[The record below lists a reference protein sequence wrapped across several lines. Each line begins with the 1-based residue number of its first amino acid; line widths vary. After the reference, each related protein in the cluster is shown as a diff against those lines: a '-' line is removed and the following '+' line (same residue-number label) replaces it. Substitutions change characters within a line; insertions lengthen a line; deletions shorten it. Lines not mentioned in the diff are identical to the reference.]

1 MRLPV
6 TGGFPCS
13 ARAVGHRLVRDYPP
27 PRAVSRPT
35 LSTRAPR
42 GRCGVGWVPDR
53 TPADRRDGDSL
64 HDSLRRDRT
73 PRLVPPKVGLSRKQ
87 VGNPPKRGLALAEGG
102 TEASNR
108 DPPTQAALG
117 LLPHGGPGA
126 AGAGRAP
133 AAGPGGGQS
142 GDLPASA

>member
-6 TGGFPCS
+6 TGGFRCS
-13 ARAVGHRLVRDYPP
+13 ARGVGHRLVRDYPA

-108 DPPTQAALG
+108 DPPAQARSEEHTSELQSRLHLVCRLLLEKKKTQ
-117 LLPHGGPGA
+117 
-126 AGAGRAP
+126 RCT
-133 AAGPGGGQS
+133 
-142 GDLPASA
+142 SAWQ